1 MAQRGLS
8 SVVLIEIAKSQM
20 RLAYLVEFY
29 FSTGTNRYTDAGRDL
44 VWGGNS
50 YESNG
55 NFLTVD
61 KISESLTPTIQTIQ
75 IQLSGVPQ
83 ANIAELLTAQHVDRR
98 LVVRRAFLDPVWDVL
113 PDPVIMF
120 DGRLNGWSLREDV
133 EGGTASIAWTANN
146 HWGGD
151 WSRVAGRR
159 ANHKDQQTYFATDM
173 FYDRMGVQN
182 GQTLKWGSV

>member
-8 SVVLIEIAKSQM
+8 ATVLTEIAKSQM

-44 VWGGNS
+44 VWLGNS

-61 KISESLTPTIQTIQ
+61 KISESLTPTIQTIN

-83 ANIAELLTAQHVDRR
+83 ANIAELLTVQHVDRR
-98 LVVRRAFLDPVWDVL
+98 IVVRRAFLDPVWDIL
-113 PDPVIMF
+113 PDPVILF
-120 DGRLNGWSLREDV
+120 DGRLNGWNLREDI
-133 EGGTASIAWTANN
+133 EQGTAIISWTANN

-151 WSRVAGRR
+151 WDRVAGRR
-159 ANHKDQQTYFATDM
+159 ANQKDQQTYFPTDQFFDRIAT
-173 FYDRMGVQN
+173 QN
-182 GQTLKWGSV
+182 GQALKWGSV